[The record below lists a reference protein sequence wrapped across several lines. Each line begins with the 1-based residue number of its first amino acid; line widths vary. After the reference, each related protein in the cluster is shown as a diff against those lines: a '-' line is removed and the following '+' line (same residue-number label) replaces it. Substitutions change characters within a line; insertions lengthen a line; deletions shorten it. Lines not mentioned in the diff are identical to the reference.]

1 VDPHRRSRSG
11 LFVALTVAGLL
22 LVLGGTATMVG
33 VSTRRDE
40 KPAARVSSATGSS
53 SAPAAPF
60 STGVNEPLEIV
71 LPRSIDGYRKVGGPG
86 PAQTAKGLRRL
97 IGIGRSADVAS
108 TAKIATYERN
118 GNPKR
123 SLVFIGLSALGGP
136 AIAEELRTHS
146 PAEEVAATFTS
157 LQMSGAIEF
166 PAGPLGGVLRCGFR
180 PIDGFTSGGGVPG
193 TCVWADRWTIGA
205 ILAPPG
211 TSLEMLA
218 GLTLG
223 ARDTAER

>member
-11 LFVALTVAGLL
+11 LFVALAVAGLL
-22 LVLGGTATMVG
+22 LVLGGTATMAG
-33 VSTRRDE
+33 VSTRGDE
-40 KPAARVSSATGSS
+40 EPTAEVSSANGSS

-60 STGVNEPLEIV
+60 AAGVNEPLEIV

-86 PAQTAKGLRRL
+86 PAQAAKGFRRL

-118 GNPKR
+118 GNPER

-146 PAEEVAATFTS
+146 PAEEVDATFTS
-157 LQMSGAIEF
+157 LRMSGARAF
-166 PAGPLGGVLRCGFR
+166 PAGPLGGVLRCGSR
-180 PIDGFTSGGGVPG
+180 PIDAGGGGVPR

-205 ILAPPG
+205 ILAPSG
-211 TSLEMLA
+211 TSMEMLA
-218 GLTLG
+218 DLTLG
-223 ARDTAER
+223 VRDTAER